1 MKDSAREEELRQQI
15 FRLRDAYDKKKWMRV
30 QKTFLGLSGVIYLIT
45 FYWGTKS
52 DNIDIDIGLFLSW
65 LVGVPMLAGFIMF
78 IAIGI
83 LFYCI
88 TESFEEEKTIARL
101 VGRLEGI
108 EEAKRSKK
116 D

>member
-1 MKDSAREEELRQQI
+1 MKDLSREEELRQQI
-15 FRLRDAYDKKKWMRV
+15 WRLRDAYDKKKWVRIRR
-30 QKTFLGLSGVIYLIT
+30 TFFALSGVLYVLT
-45 FYWGTKS
+45 FYYSEIG
-52 DNIDIDIGLFLSW
+52 DIKEFFYW
-65 LVGVPMLAGFIMF
+65 LIGVPMLAGFIMF
-78 IAIGI
+78 ISMGI

-108 EEAKRSKK
+108 VEAKRSEK